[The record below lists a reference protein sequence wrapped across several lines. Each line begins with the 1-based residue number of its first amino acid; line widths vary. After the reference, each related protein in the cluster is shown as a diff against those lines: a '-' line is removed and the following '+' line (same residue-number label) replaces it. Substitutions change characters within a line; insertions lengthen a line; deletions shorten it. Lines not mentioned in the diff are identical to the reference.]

1 MPVFV
6 TGASGFLG
14 GRLVEVLSARGD
26 EVIILARK
34 NADISHLSGLPIRI
48 VRGDLSDVEFLRNA
62 TQDAS
67 RIYHCAACSTDWAKL
82 ETYQQANVV
91 GTQNLLLAARDASR
105 LDRFVY
111 ISTCD
116 VYGYPRVPCDE
127 SHPMKDMGL
136 PYNSTKCQAESA
148 VWQAHRESGLPFAI
162 LRPTTI
168 YGPRGK
174 AFTVDIADLL
184 REGWMAYIG
193 SGKAPGGFAYVD
205 NVVDAILLAGDSEQ
219 ALGQVFNVSDGTGAT
234 WAEYATQFATSL
246 GYRRPRLNLPFP
258 VAMAIARVMETPYA
272 YTNLKGR
279 PPLTRHAVYLL
290 GVDQEFPIEKAKRLL
305 GFTPKVGLSEGI
317 ERSVEWLKSREKR

>member
-82 ETYQQANVV
+82 ETYHQANVV
-91 GTQNLLLAARDASR
+91 GTKNLLLAASHASG
-105 LDRFVY
+105 LERFVY

-116 VYGYPRVPCDE
+116 VYGYPRITCDE
-127 SHPMKDMGL
+127 SHSLTDVGL

-148 VWQAHRESGLPFAI
+148 VWLAQKESGLPISI

-174 AFTVDIADLL
+174 AFTVDIAQLL
-184 REGWMAYIG
+184 QQGMMAYIS

-205 NVVDAILLAGDSEQ
+205 NVVDSILLAGDS
-219 ALGQVFNVSDGTGAT
+219 
-234 WAEYATQFATSL
+234 
-246 GYRRPRLNLPFP
+246 
-258 VAMAIARVMETPYA
+258 
-272 YTNLKGR
+272 
-279 PPLTRHAVYLL
+279 
-290 GVDQEFPIEKAKRLL
+290 
-305 GFTPKVGLSEGI
+305 
-317 ERSVEWLKSREKR
+317 